1 MTVPQR
7 ALIWRNRGPAGMLP
21 VADIVLRR
29 AGRDDERDRG
39 TMKHT
44 VLFLPLLLGLL
55 GCTPTV
61 AVEAPKDPITI
72 NLNIKLDA
80 DVKLRVEE
88 KAKTDVEK
96 NPIF

>member
-1 MTVPQR
+1 
-7 ALIWRNRGPAGMLP
+7 MLRK
-21 VADIVLRR
+21 ADVVRRR
-29 AGRDDERDRG
+29 AGREDERDHG
-39 TMKHT
+39 IMKHL
-44 VLFLPLLLGLL
+44 VLLLPLLLASL